1 KRRIIAQGHIK
12 EEGKDYDEVFAPVA
26 RIEAIKIFLAF
37 ASYIG
42 FIVYQMDVK
51 SAFLDETIEEEVYV
65 CQPHGFIDPQF
76 LNKVYK
82 VEKALYGLHK
92 LPEPDLMHKRFQMS
106 SMGEL
111 TLFLRLQVTHSK
123 EGIFISQDK
132 FQVTPKLTHLHD
144 VKRIFR
150 KYKTG
155 GCQFLGRRLI
165 SWQCK
170 KQTIVATFT
179 TEVEYVAAA
188 NCCGHV
194 LWIQNRMLDYGF
206 NFMHTKIYI
215 DNESTIC
222 IVKNPGSFSSINLY
236 MANLKFVDQH
246 NMVACLERTE
256 ANAEFHQIVDFLS
269 TCSINYAL
277 TVSPTIY
284 ASYIE
289 QFWNTATSKTIN
301 SVKQVHAIV
310 DGKDVVISE
319 SSIRSDLLFN
329 DEDGGDDSVERA
341 ITTDASLVAEQDS
354 DNITKTQSTA
364 MSNDHISQEIGSGNR
379 TKCQETTLG
388 DMDTQTRFETASKQ
402 SHDLSLLEV
411 NTSGSG
417 EDSMEHQ
424 ADLTDVVPPTPHDAP
439 LSGGHTPGSDKD
451 KGSGEKCGSTADQ
464 VSTARLEV
472 STATLSTPPTPTTIF
487 GDEDLTIAQT
497 LIKLRSEKAKEK
509 RKFDEFQA
517 KIDADHELAVRMTH
531 EEQEM
536 YKIEERA
543 RLLSKYFER
552 RNKQLAPER
561 AEAIRNKPPTRTQV
575 RNHDDYL
582 PQTYRQKMMQEQEST
597 KSVEEESTVY
607 EHEKE
612 ELRMWLTVVLD
623 EEETVDPE
631 IFSTKYPIVDWE
643 SQILGNVDT
652 KNVYVYKII
661 RANRNTSYHKSLSS
675 MLRKFNKQDLVDL
688 HRLVMKR
695 FENNT
700 PGGYNLLLWEDLKV
714 IFEPNAE
721 DEIWKKRYPFIKEIL
736 EKMLNWKIEAKA
748 ESIMAFKLLK
758 FIKSHVEE

>member
-1 KRRIIAQGHIK
+1 
-12 EEGKDYDEVFAPVA
+12 
-26 RIEAIKIFLAF
+26 
-37 ASYIG
+37 
-42 FIVYQMDVK
+42 
-51 SAFLDETIEEEVYV
+51 
-65 CQPHGFIDPQF
+65 
-76 LNKVYK
+76 
-82 VEKALYGLHK
+82 
-92 LPEPDLMHKRFQMS
+92 
-106 SMGEL
+106 
-111 TLFLRLQVTHSK
+111 
-123 EGIFISQDK
+123 
-132 FQVTPKLTHLHD
+132 
-144 VKRIFR
+144 
-150 KYKTG
+150 
-155 GCQFLGRRLI
+155 
-165 SWQCK
+165 
-170 KQTIVATFT
+170 
-179 TEVEYVAAA
+179 
-188 NCCGHV
+188 
-194 LWIQNRMLDYGF
+194 
-206 NFMHTKIYI
+206 
-215 DNESTIC
+215 
-222 IVKNPGSFSSINLY
+222 
-236 MANLKFVDQH
+236 
-246 NMVACLERTE
+246 MVACLERTE

-289 QFWNTATSKTIN
+289 QFWNTATSKTVN

-319 SSIRSDLLFN
+319 SSIRSDILFN

-341 ITTDASLVAEQDS
+341 ITTDVSLVAEQDS

-364 MSNDHISQEIGSGNR
+364 MSNDPISQEISLGNR

-388 DMDTQTRFETASKQ
+388 DIDTQTRFETASKQ
-402 SHDLSLLEV
+402 SHDLPLSEV

-439 LSGGHTPGSDKD
+439 LSGDHTPRTKTTQDKVITRLKLRVRRLDKKRKARNSQPIKKRLFKGRVETSTDKSLED

-464 VSTARLEV
+464 VNTARLEV
-472 STATLSTPPTPTTIF
+472 STATLSTPPTTTTIF

-509 RKFDEFQA
+509 GVAFRDVKEPPRLTRSTIPLQPLPAIDPKDKELAQRIYEKELAKLDRAQNERQKQEDATIAALTEEFDEIQA

-552 RNKQLAPER
+552 RKKQLAPER
-561 AEAIRNKPPTRTQV
+561 AEAIRNKPPTRTQKLYQKEQKWI
-575 RNHDDYL
+575 DDFVPIDSEKEEKKSVEPESKGKKGKRIKRVVDSAL
-582 PQTYRQKMMQEQEST
+582 KQKSSKRQKMMQEQEST
-597 KSVEEESTVY
+597 KSVEEESAVY

-623 EEETVDPE
+623 EEETVDPK

-643 SQILGNVDT
+643 SQILGNADT

-675 MLRKFNKQDLVDL
+675 ILRKFNKQDLVDL
-688 HRLVMKR
+688 HILVMKR

-700 PGGYNLLLWEDLKV
+700 PRGYNLLLWEDLMV

-721 DEIWKKRYPFIKEIL
+721 DEIWS
-736 EKMLNWKIEAKA
+736 NQQD
-748 ESIMAFKLLK
+748 
-758 FIKSHVEE
+758 